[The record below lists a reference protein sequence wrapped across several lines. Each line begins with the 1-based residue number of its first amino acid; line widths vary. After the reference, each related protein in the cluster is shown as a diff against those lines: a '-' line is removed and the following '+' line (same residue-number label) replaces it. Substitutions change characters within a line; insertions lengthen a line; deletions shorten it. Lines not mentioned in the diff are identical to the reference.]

1 MYYRVCKI
9 NKVIMEVRFM
19 DKKKVIKF
27 MINVLLIVLVLL
39 IVECKCIK

>member
-1 MYYRVCKI
+1 
-9 NKVIMEVRFM
+9 MEVRSM

>member
-1 MYYRVCKI
+1 
-9 NKVIMEVRFM
+9 MEVRFM